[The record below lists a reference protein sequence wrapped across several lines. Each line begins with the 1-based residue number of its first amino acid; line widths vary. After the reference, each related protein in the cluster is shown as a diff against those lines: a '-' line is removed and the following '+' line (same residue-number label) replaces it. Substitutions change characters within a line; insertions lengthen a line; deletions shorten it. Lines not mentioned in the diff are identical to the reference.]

1 MKLQRGKI
9 KGEKIK
15 METIV
20 GAIIIKEN
28 KILMVKEAKKK
39 CYSKWAFPAGH
50 LEKGETILEG
60 AKRETLEETGCKVE
74 LEKAF
79 PILVGN
85 IKDKNIMMIHFLAD
99 LVEDNLLYN
108 TDEILETKWIDIE
121 QIKNM
126 KEEEFRSYEVVKNIL
141 ENLEEQNL
149 YDLNIIKDVKKF

>member
-1 MKLQRGKI
+1 M
-9 KGEKIK
+9 K

-20 GAIIIKEN
+20 GTIIIKEN

-50 LEKGETILEG
+50 LEKDETILEG

-85 IKDKNIMMIHFLAD
+85 IKDRNIMMIHFLAN
-99 LVEDNLLYN
+99 LVEDNLLYD
-108 TDEILETKWIDIE
+108 TDEIIETKWIDIE

-126 KEEEFRSYEVVKNIL
+126 KEEEFRSYPVVKSII
-141 ENLEEQNL
+141 ENLEKQNL
-149 YDLNIIKDVKKF
+149 YDLNIIKDIKNF

>member
-1 MKLQRGKI
+1 M
-9 KGEKIK
+9 K

-50 LEKGETILEG
+50 LEKDETILEG

-85 IKDKNIMMIHFLAD
+85 IKDKNIMMIHFLAN

-126 KEEEFRSYEVVKNIL
+126 KEEEFRSYEVVKNII
-141 ENLEEQNL
+141 ENLEKQNL
-149 YDLNIIKDVKKF
+149 YDLNIIKDIKNF

>member
-1 MKLQRGKI
+1 M
-9 KGEKIK
+9 K

-20 GAIIIKEN
+20 GTIIIKEN

-50 LEKGETILEG
+50 LEKDETILEG

-85 IKDKNIMMIHFLAD
+85 IKDKNIMMIHFLAN
-99 LVEDNLLYN
+99 LVEDNLLYD
-108 TDEILETKWIDIE
+108 TDEIIETKWIDIE

-126 KEEEFRSYEVVKNIL
+126 KEEEFRSYPVVKSII
-141 ENLEEQNL
+141 ENLEKQNL
-149 YDLNIIKDVKKF
+149 YDLNIIKDIKNF

>member
-1 MKLQRGKI
+1 
-9 KGEKIK
+9 

-20 GAIIIKEN
+20 GTIIIKEN
-28 KILMVKEAKKK
+28 KVLMVKEAKKK

-50 LEKGETILEG
+50 LEKDETIIEG

-85 IKDKNIMMIHFLAD
+85 IKDKNIMMIHFLAN
-99 LVEDNLLYN
+99 LVEDNLLYD
-108 TDEILETKWIDIE
+108 TDEIIETKWMDIE

-126 KEEEFRSYEVVKNIL
+126 KEEEFRSYPVVKSII
-141 ENLEEQNL
+141 ENLEKQNL
-149 YDLNIIKDVKKF
+149 YDLNIIKDIKNF

>member
-1 MKLQRGKI
+1 
-9 KGEKIK
+9 

-50 LEKGETILEG
+50 LEKDETILEG

-85 IKDKNIMMIHFLAD
+85 IKDKNIMMIHFLAN
-99 LVEDNLLYN
+99 LVEDNLLYD
-108 TDEILETKWIDIE
+108 TDEIIETKWIDIE

-126 KEEEFRSYEVVKNIL
+126 KEEEFRSYPVVKSII
-141 ENLEEQNL
+141 ENLEKQNL
-149 YDLNIIKDVKKF
+149 YDLNIIKDIKNF

>member
-1 MKLQRGKI
+1 
-9 KGEKIK
+9 

-50 LEKGETILEG
+50 LEKDETILEG

-85 IKDKNIMMIHFLAD
+85 IKDKKIMMIHFLAN
-99 LVEDNLLYN
+99 LVEDNLLYD
-108 TDEILETKWIDIE
+108 TDEIIETKWIDIE

-126 KEEEFRSYEVVKNIL
+126 KEEEFRSYPVVKSII
-141 ENLEEQNL
+141 ENLEKQNL
-149 YDLNIIKDVKKF
+149 YDLNIIKDIKNF

>member
-1 MKLQRGKI
+1 
-9 KGEKIK
+9 

-39 CYSKWAFPAGH
+39 CYGKWAFPAGH
-50 LEKGETILEG
+50 LEKDETILEG

-85 IKDKNIMMIHFLAD
+85 IKDKNIMMIHFLAN

-141 ENLEEQNL
+141 ENLEKQNL
-149 YDLNIIKDVKKF
+149 YDLNIIKEVKNF